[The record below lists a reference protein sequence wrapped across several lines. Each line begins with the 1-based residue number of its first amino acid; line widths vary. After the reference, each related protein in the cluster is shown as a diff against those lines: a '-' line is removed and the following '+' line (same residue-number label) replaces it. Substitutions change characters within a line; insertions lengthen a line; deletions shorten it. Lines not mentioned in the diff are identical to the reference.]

1 VSAAR
6 GAADAPCPH
15 PVGRRAADARDRAR
29 LDDRADFAHARRA
42 DGGAGTARRR
52 RGLPSASPARR
63 RRDRRADGGAE
74 REGGAARV
82 GPRLRLDRRTQPLRG
97 NRSRLAR
104 RPGRGRGVSRWG
116 PVRGPPGSMIQ
127 ALADGILTGAI
138 IALGAIGVT
147 FTLAIMR
154 FANFAHSEL
163 LTWGA
168 YLALVVVAFAGP
180 GTPTGPLSFG
190 WQLLAAALIAAI
202 LTGLAA
208 WAVDLLVFRRLRRQG
223 AMPLTMVFAAFGAA
237 LVMRHLIVLVWGHES
252 RYYTRELQMAVELL
266 PGVRVLPDQMFIL
279 GLALAAMI
287 ALHAFLA
294 WSRTGIAMRAMA
306 ESPALAQVCG
316 VEVEAV
322 VRLTWIISGALAA
335 FAGVFVGLTPQLH
348 PEIGFNL
355 LLSLFA
361 AAIFGGTGSLA
372 GAVVGGFLVGLGEN
386 LSLLVISP
394 GYKGAM
400 PFLLLLAILILRP
413 QGIFGERK

>member
-1 VSAAR
+1 
-6 GAADAPCPH
+6 
-15 PVGRRAADARDRAR
+15 
-29 LDDRADFAHARRA
+29 
-42 DGGAGTARRR
+42 
-52 RGLPSASPARR
+52 
-63 RRDRRADGGAE
+63 
-74 REGGAARV
+74 
-82 GPRLRLDRRTQPLRG
+82 
-97 NRSRLAR
+97 
-104 RPGRGRGVSRWG
+104 
-116 PVRGPPGSMIQ
+116 MIGQ

-147 FTLAIMR
+147 FTLGIMR

-163 LTWGA
+163 LTWGG
-168 YLALVVVAFAGP
+168 YIALVIVAFAGP

-190 WQLLAAALIAAI
+190 WQLLAAALVAAV

-208 WAVDLLVFRRLRRQG
+208 WGVDVLVFRRLRRRG
-223 AMPLTMVFAAFGAA
+223 AQPLTMVFAAFGAA
-237 LVMRHLIVLVWGHES
+237 LVMRHLVVLVWGHES
-252 RYYTRELQMAVELL
+252 RFYTRELQMAAELV
-266 PGVRVLPDQMFIL
+266 PGVRVLPDQIFIL
-279 GLALAAMI
+279 GLALTVMV
-287 ALHAFLA
+287 ALQAFLTR
-294 WSRTGIAMRAMA
+294 SRTGMAMRAMA

-361 AAIFGGTGSLA
+361 AAILGGTGSLT
-372 GAVVGGFLVGLGEN
+372 GAVVGGFLVGLAEN

-400 PFLLLLAILILRP
+400 PFLLLLVILIVRP
-413 QGIFGERK
+413 QGIFGERS

>member
-1 VSAAR
+1 
-6 GAADAPCPH
+6 
-15 PVGRRAADARDRAR
+15 
-29 LDDRADFAHARRA
+29 
-42 DGGAGTARRR
+42 
-52 RGLPSASPARR
+52 
-63 RRDRRADGGAE
+63 
-74 REGGAARV
+74 
-82 GPRLRLDRRTQPLRG
+82 
-97 NRSRLAR
+97 
-104 RPGRGRGVSRWG
+104 
-116 PVRGPPGSMIQ
+116 MIGQ

-147 FTLAIMR
+147 FTLGIMR

-163 LTWGA
+163 LTWGG
-168 YLALVVVAFAGP
+168 YVALVVVAFAGP

-190 WQLLAAALIAAI
+190 WQLLAAALIAAV

-208 WAVDLLVFRRLRRQG
+208 WGVDVLVFRRLRRRG
-223 AMPLTMVFAAFGAA
+223 AQPLTMVFAAFGAA

-252 RYYTRELQMAVELL
+252 RFYTRELQIAVELV
-266 PGVRVLPDQMFIL
+266 PGVRVLPDQVFIL
-279 GLALAAMI
+279 GLALTVMV
-287 ALHAFLA
+287 ALQAFLTR
-294 WSRTGIAMRAMA
+294 SRTGMAMRAMA

-335 FAGVFVGLTPQLH
+335 FAGVFIGLTPQLH

-361 AAIFGGTGSLA
+361 AAILGGTGSLT
-372 GAVVGGFLVGLGEN
+372 GAVVGGFLVGLAEN

-400 PFLLLLAILILRP
+400 PFLLLLVILIVRP
-413 QGIFGERK
+413 QGIFGERS

>member
-1 VSAAR
+1 
-6 GAADAPCPH
+6 
-15 PVGRRAADARDRAR
+15 
-29 LDDRADFAHARRA
+29 
-42 DGGAGTARRR
+42 
-52 RGLPSASPARR
+52 
-63 RRDRRADGGAE
+63 
-74 REGGAARV
+74 
-82 GPRLRLDRRTQPLRG
+82 
-97 NRSRLAR
+97 
-104 RPGRGRGVSRWG
+104 
-116 PVRGPPGSMIQ
+116 MIPQ

-147 FTLAIMR
+147 FTLGIMR

-168 YLALVVVAFAGP
+168 YIALVVVAFAGP

-190 WQLLAAALIAAI
+190 WQLLMAALIAAV

-208 WAVDLLVFRRLRRQG
+208 CAVDALVFRRLRRRG
-223 AMPLTMVFAAFGAA
+223 ALPLTMVFAAFGAA
-237 LVMRHLIVLVWGHES
+237 LVMRHLIVLGWGHES
-252 RYYTRELQMAVELL
+252 HYYTRELQIAVELL
-266 PGVRVLPDQMFIL
+266 PGVRMLPDQIFIL
-279 GLALAAMI
+279 GLALVAMI

-316 VEVEAV
+316 VEIDAV

-335 FAGVFVGLTPQLH
+335 FAGVFTGLTPQLH

-361 AAIFGGTGSLA
+361 AAILGGTGSLA
-372 GAVVGGFLVGLGEN
+372 GAVVGGFLVGLAEN

-400 PFLLLLAILILRP
+400 PFLLLLAILLLRP
-413 QGIFGERK
+413 QGIFGERS

>member
-1 VSAAR
+1 
-6 GAADAPCPH
+6 
-15 PVGRRAADARDRAR
+15 
-29 LDDRADFAHARRA
+29 
-42 DGGAGTARRR
+42 
-52 RGLPSASPARR
+52 
-63 RRDRRADGGAE
+63 
-74 REGGAARV
+74 
-82 GPRLRLDRRTQPLRG
+82 
-97 NRSRLAR
+97 
-104 RPGRGRGVSRWG
+104 
-116 PVRGPPGSMIQ
+116 MIGQ
-127 ALADGILTGAI
+127 ALADGLLTGAI

-168 YLALVVVAFAGP
+168 YFALVVVAFAGP

-190 WQLLAAALIAAI
+190 WQLLAAALAAAV

-208 WAVDLLVFRRLRRQG
+208 WGVDALVFRRLRRRG

-237 LVMRHLIVLVWGHES
+237 LVMRHAIVLVWGHES
-252 RYYTRELQMAVELL
+252 RYYTRELQIAVELL
-266 PGVRVLPDQMFIL
+266 PGVRMLPDQIFI
-279 GLALAAMI
+279 LALALASMI

-294 WSRTGIAMRAMA
+294 WSRTGMAMRAMA

-316 VEVEAV
+316 IEVDAV

-335 FAGVFVGLTPQLH
+335 FAGVFTGLTPQLH

-361 AAIFGGTGSLA
+361 AAILGGTGSLA
-372 GAVVGGFLVGLGEN
+372 GAVVGGFLVGLAEN

-400 PFLLLLAILILRP
+400 PFLLLLAILWARP
-413 QGIFGERK
+413 QGIFGDRS